1 MQKNIDFGAFPDDP
15 SADPIRSA
23 FQKTQENFTE
33 LFQRQQAT
41 SVASIN
47 RTAGTGVTVNR
58 PTGDVILSANIACV
72 KVYSSSLSVTI
83 LGSPTVEP
91 PSNATIIQSSQTL
104 VIDLPANINGITNI
118 TLTGNLSANN
128 ITSLGTIS
136 ATGNIAGDY
145 IFGNGAFLT
154 GISGGGGGTPGGSNT
169 QVQFNDDGAF
179 GGSANFTFNK
189 TTNQLIVS
197 GNANIDNNINVL
209 TGNII
214 MGSGMGGTIE
224 GPNLISSNN
233 LIILNQAN
241 LGEVGNVQIFGGSA
255 NNVLTTDG
263 AGNLSWT
270 ASNITT
276 IVPNI
281 IWDAA
286 KSLMLFK
293 APNETIFNLGNVSVS
308 PQIVNWT
315 ANNNYY
321 ATLETDTTFEFAGI
335 QLYDPLNPISM
346 IASVTLYL
354 QQDVVGNR
362 IITWPIEVKWPN
374 NVIPTSSVTANAID
388 IYTFLTYD
396 GGDTIIGLQQV
407 KGII

>member
-33 LFQRQQAT
+33 IFQNQQT
-41 SVASIN
+41 TGVFSIN
-47 RTAGTGVTVNR
+47 RTAGAGVTVNR

-104 VIDLPANINGITNI
+104 VIDLPANINSVNNI

-128 ITSLGTIS
+128 ITSLGTVS
-136 ATGNIAGDY
+136 ATGNITGDY

-154 GISGGGGGTPGGSNT
+154 GISGGNGNGVANTVSDNAQPNITSVGTLTSLSIT
-169 QVQFNDDGAF
+169 
-179 GGSANFTFNK
+179 
-189 TTNQLIVS
+189 
-197 GNANIDNNINVL
+197 GNANIGNSINVL
-209 TGNII
+209 TGNIT
-214 MGSGMGGTIE
+214 MGSGAGGTIE

-233 LIILNQAN
+233 LIILNQSN
-241 LGEVGNVQIFGGSA
+241 LGNVGNVQIFGGAA

-270 ASNITT
+270 TGGSATSNITT

-281 IWDAA
+281 IWDSA

-293 APNETIFNLGNVSVS
+293 APNENIFNLGNVSVS
-308 PQIVNWT
+308 PQSIDWT
-315 ANNNYY
+315 DYNNYY
-321 ATLETDTTFEFAGI
+321 ATLETNTTFEFADI
-335 QLYDPLNPISM
+335 QEYDPLNPISM
-346 IASVTLYL
+346 ISSVTLYL
-354 QQDVVGNR
+354 KQDAVGNR
-362 IITWPIEVKWPN
+362 TITWPIEVKWPGN
-374 NVIPTSSVTANAID
+374 TIPTSSVTANAID

-396 GGDTIIGLQQV
+396 GGNTIIGLQQV
-407 KGII
+407 KGIV